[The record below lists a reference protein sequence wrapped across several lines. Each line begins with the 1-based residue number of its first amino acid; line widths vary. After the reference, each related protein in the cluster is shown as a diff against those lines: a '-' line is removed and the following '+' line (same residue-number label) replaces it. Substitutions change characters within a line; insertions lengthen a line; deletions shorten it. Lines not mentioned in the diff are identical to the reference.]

1 MDIVRAREIVEENL
15 NLMERKNKDYS
26 GGSGDNISAA
36 GMKGMATRLMDK
48 ASRFN
53 NLVDKDKD
61 DQNFESIEDTL
72 NDMMNYALIA
82 RMLGED
88 SWGSPPVRSIY
99 LAGPID
105 INPGDTAP
113 KKYVRNMLER
123 LGLVVYDP
131 GEAFRSE
138 ENGNISPLEWP
149 DLMIDLVC
157 RTAIKYSDILV
168 AIIPENSVPFG
179 TIREIEYARAQ
190 GKQVILYHGVSG
202 RSAFHHDL
210 VRFHDLDQLI
220 TYVKDLAKV

>member
-1 MDIVRAREIVEENL
+1 MDIARAREIVKENL
-15 NLMERKNKDYS
+15 DLMERKNKDYS
-26 GGSGDNISAA
+26 GGSGDNISAT

-53 NLVDKDKD
+53 NLVDKDED

-88 SWGSPPVRSIY
+88 SWESPPVRSVY

-105 INPGDTAP
+105 INPGDPAP
-113 KKYVRNMLER
+113 KKYVRDILER
-123 LGLVVYDP
+123 YGLVVYDP
-131 GEAFRSE
+131 EGAFRSE
-138 ENGNISPLEWP
+138 KNGNLLPLKWP

-157 RTAIKYSDILV
+157 RTAIKHSDIFV
-168 AIIPENSVPFG
+168 AVIPKHSVPFG

-190 GKQVILYHGVSG
+190 GKQVVLYHGVSG

-210 VRFHDLDQLI
+210 VRFYDLDQLI
-220 TYVKDLAKV
+220 NYVKDLAKV